1 MDSYFSIPL
10 QLLIGIAFLLI
21 TVSVFYFELYNNK
34 NRAIFILVLG
44 SICLKLF
51 MILLA
56 PYLFAWDEVFHGL
69 VAKNMV
75 ANPFSPELY
84 HKTFFKLGL
93 YWGDTTIWVHKQ
105 PWFLWQMALSIK
117 VFGASAFAVRL
128 PSLIYMCLSVFFI
141 YDIGKKITNE
151 RIGFYAALF
160 FSLNNHINDFVSGRI
175 ATDHNDVVFMG
186 LIIASFWAFVNY
198 VSTEKKFKYVILI
211 GVFCGL
217 AILTKWLVALI
228 IFFCWF
234 IYIISNNK
242 AIFYKISL
250 YYDFLKSLIIALVI
264 SMPWQIYIMLRYPAE
279 SSIEYDFNKKHIT
292 EALEG
297 HAGDSYFYV
306 EVLKIQYG
314 YLAPLFC
321 LVGIVLLYRYMKERT
336 MYLALISS
344 FVFIYLFF
352 TFVQTKMLGFTTIVS
367 FIVFL
372 GFGAIANRMHDEFFA
387 SHKFKKFLFIGIV
400 LFFGFLSFNIEDVQ
414 EKFTS
419 WKVVEKDLFYLEREE
434 NNKET
439 AELINS
445 IEKDKTHVLFNC
457 DFPGNIS
464 YMFETG
470 LIAYSRPP
478 SSEDVKVIKDNGYK
492 VGIINTGL
500 LPPEIENNSDFKIY
514 SIDKFTLIR
523 KDTLYL
529 KSVKFGYFSNSNDK
543 LTTDSVNKTKLVFS
557 LFKDGKFQIKT
568 INNTVARIDYGYG
581 GLITLNGKIYNST
594 SSFKFE
600 FIEKNTFR
608 IKTFENKYLK
618 TNINGERIISDKLTE
633 EDDFK
638 FQLSRY

>member
-1 MDSYFSIPL
+1 MNSYFSFPL
-10 QLLIGIAFLLI
+10 QLLIGIASLLI
-21 TVSVFYFELYNNK
+21 TVSVFYFEFFNNK

-44 SICLKLF
+44 SVCLKLF

-75 ANPFSPELY
+75 NNPFSPELY
-84 HKTFFKLGL
+84 HKTFFKPGL
-93 YWGDTTIWVHKQ
+93 HWSDTIIWVHKQ

-141 YDIGKKITNE
+141 YDIGKKIANE
-151 RIGFYAALF
+151 RLGFYAALF
-160 FSLNNHINDFVSGRI
+160 FSLNNHINDFLSGRI
-175 ATDHNDVVFMG
+175 PTDHNDVIFMG

-198 VSTEKKFKYVILI
+198 ISTEKKFKYVMFI

-228 IFFCWF
+228 VFFCWF
-234 IYIISNNK
+234 IYIVSNNK
-242 AIFYKISL
+242 TIFYKISL
-250 YYDFLKSLIIALVI
+250 YFDFLKSLIIALVI
-264 SMPWQIYIMLRYPAE
+264 SMPWQLYIMLKYPIEA
-279 SSIEYDFNKKHIT
+279 SIEYDFNKKHIT

-297 HAGDSYFYV
+297 HSGDSYFYF
-306 EVLKIQYG
+306 EILKIQYG

-321 LVGIVLLYRYMKERT
+321 LLGIVLLYKYMKQKT

-352 TFVQTKMLGFTTIVS
+352 TFVQTKMLGFTTIFS

-372 GFGAIANRMHDEFFA
+372 GFGAIVNTMHDEFFA
-387 SHKFKKFLFIGIV
+387 NSNFKKFLFIGIV
-400 LFFGFLSFNIEDVQ
+400 LFFGFISFNIEGMQ

-419 WKVVEKDLFYLEREE
+419 WKVVEKDLFYLERED
-434 NNKET
+434 NNKKT
-439 AELINS
+439 AEHINN
-445 IEKDKTHVLFNC
+445 IEKDKTYVLFNC

-478 SSEDVKVIKDNGYK
+478 SPEDVKVIKDNGYK
-492 VGIINTGL
+492 IGIINTGL
-500 LPPEIENNSDFKIY
+500 LPPEIENNLDFKIY
-514 SIDKFTLIR
+514 SIDKFTLVR
-523 KDTLYL
+523 RDTLFL
-529 KSVKFGYFSNSNDK
+529 KSVKFGYFSNSSDK

-600 FIEKNTFR
+600 FIEKNIFR

-618 TNINGERIISDKLTE
+618 TNINGERIISDKLTN